1 MIPMSTMSTTQTSKF
16 MTRSMPRALFL
27 VAALGLTACTNPGR
41 FGDGGAGAGANGY
54 GADGAMA
61 GSASDPKSVAYFN
74 QTVGDRVLFA
84 IDQSTLSPEARTILA
99 GQATWLL
106 DNQAYSAIIEG
117 HADEQGTRDYNFAL
131 SARRAASVQEFLI
144 SQGINPSRLKTIPYG
159 KERPLAVCSDESCY
173 SQNRRA
179 VTVLAAGAGVS

>member
-1 MIPMSTMSTTQTSKF
+1 MSSTQTSKF
-16 MTRSMPRALFL
+16 LTHSAARAVFL

-41 FGDGGAGAGANGY
+41 FGKGGASGMDTASANAY
-54 GADGAMA
+54 STDGALA

-74 QTVGDRVLFA
+74 QTVGDRILFA
-84 IDQSTLSPEARTILA
+84 VDQSTLSPEARTILA
-99 GQATWLL
+99 GQASWLM
-106 DNQAYSAIIEG
+106 DNQGYSAIIEG

-131 SARRAASVQEFLI
+131 SARRAASVQDYLI

-159 KERPLAVCSDESCY
+159 KERPISICSDESCY

-179 VTVLAAGAGVS
+179 VTVLAAGAGIS